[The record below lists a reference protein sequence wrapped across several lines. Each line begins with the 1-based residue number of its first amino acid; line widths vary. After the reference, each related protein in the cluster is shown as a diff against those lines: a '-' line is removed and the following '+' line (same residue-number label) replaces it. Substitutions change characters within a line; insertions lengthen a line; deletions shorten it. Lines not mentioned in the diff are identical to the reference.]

1 MLNPTFFQVD
11 TQDGEMRLETARLD
25 RVDPRILDDI
35 GLTDAEWASATGSSS
50 ARVLLAAF
58 LEKVRQ
64 VFVRRR
70 LTERRLRF
78 AALHDGDDER
88 CRYVRGSDEHDHRPP
103 RGLNASPSG
112 VLTSAVNEPV
122 RCSFRDGSLPR
133 TSIR

>member
-64 VFVRRR
+64 VFMRRQPHGAAAAIA
-70 LTERRLRF
+70 LTTTTSGHSVSGSETELRI
-78 AALHDGDDER
+78 A
-88 CRYVRGSDEHDHRPP
+88 
-103 RGLNASPSG
+103 
-112 VLTSAVNEPV
+112 
-122 RCSFRDGSLPR
+122 
-133 TSIR
+133 

>member
-11 TQDGEMRLETARLD
+11 TQDGEMRLQTARLD

-70 LTERRLRF
+70 LTERRPL
-78 AALHDGDDER
+78 LP
-88 CRYVRGSDEHDHRPP
+88 PP
-103 RGLNASPSG
+103 RADIL
-112 VLTSAVNEPV
+112 
-122 RCSFRDGSLPR
+122 LPAQSR
-133 TSIR
+133 RAAIPRSRA

>member
-70 LTERRLRF
+70 LTERRPLSLLPPHERTFCFRPNPARPRF
-78 AALHDGDDER
+78 LAVEPKPKAAM
-88 CRYVRGSDEHDHRPP
+88 
-103 RGLNASPSG
+103 GLWCSPC
-112 VLTSAVNEPV
+112 APD
-122 RCSFRDGSLPR
+122 R
-133 TSIR
+133 

>member
-70 LTERRLRF
+70 LTERRPLS
-78 AALHDGDDER
+78 LLP
-88 CRYVRGSDEHDHRPP
+88 PP
-103 RGLNASPSG
+103 RADIL
-112 VLTSAVNEPV
+112 
-122 RCSFRDGSLPR
+122 LPAQSR
-133 TSIR
+133 RAAIPRSRA